1 MSDTE
6 IHALWSPTPLLG
18 EHNKEERARRARTR
32 ATERFTPFQQDAVS
46 YTPQWKIVTY
56 LGHNSWQP
64 QPTGPQ
70 RGGLR
75 QTLECLG
82 IENHSLKK
90 KKCFCIYLFIYIC
103 PNQMVSC
110 SEHRLKTVHLI
121 LKVVVE
127 ELFCSPM

>member
-6 IHALWSPTPLLG
+6 IHALWSPTPLFG

-90 KKCFCIYLFIYIC
+90 KMLLYLFIYIYVPIRWC
-103 PNQMVSC
+103 HAVY
-110 SEHRLKTVHLI
+110 I
-121 LKVVVE
+121 G
-127 ELFCSPM
+127 

>member
-6 IHALWSPTPLLG
+6 IHALWSPTPLFG

-90 KKCFCIYLFIYIC
+90 KSFRIYLFIYMSQSDGVMQC
-103 PNQMVSC
+103 
-110 SEHRLKTVHLI
+110 T
-121 LKVVVE
+121 
-127 ELFCSPM
+127 

>member
-6 IHALWSPTPLLG
+6 IHAPWSPTPLFG
-18 EHNKEERARRARTR
+18 KHNKEERARRARTR

-46 YTPQWKIVTY
+46 YTPHWKTVTY

-64 QPTGPQ
+64 RPTGPQ
-70 RGGLR
+70 KGGLR
-75 QTLECLG
+75 QTLEGLG

-90 KKCFCIYLFIYIC
+90 K
-103 PNQMVSC
+103 NVSC
-110 SEHRLKTVHLI
+110 SVHRLKTVHLI